1 MFFDTGRRCGFQHGS
16 PNPLFRNW
24 GRALFAFRL
33 EISAVLNL
41 ADCLVSVWQLFFRFS
56 ELVLTTFVDG
66 VEVGVDALTQLRS
79 IGTT

>member
-41 ADCLVSVWQLFFRFS
+41 ADFLPFFGVSY
-56 ELVLTTFVDG
+56 EVDG
-66 VEVGVDALTQLRS
+66 DVVDVVDALIQL
-79 IGTT
+79 